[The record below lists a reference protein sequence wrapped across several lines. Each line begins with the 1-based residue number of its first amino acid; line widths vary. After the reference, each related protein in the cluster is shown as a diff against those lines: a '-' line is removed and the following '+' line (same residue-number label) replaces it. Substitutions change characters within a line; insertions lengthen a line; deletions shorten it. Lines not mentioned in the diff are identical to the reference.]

1 MFSKIKRSYFVVS
14 VWVPMDGTFMQLIE
28 IFECHNKLTNNLTN
42 DDVFL
47 LYCKKSCAGYNKDM
61 CVWASTVRGD
71 GNEFF
76 RGKEHYYVVSI
87 DNKVMPIMHT
97 QL

>member
-1 MFSKIKRSYFVVS
+1 
-14 VWVPMDGTFMQLIE
+14 MDGVFMQLIE
-28 IFECHNKLTNNLTN
+28 LFDCHNKLTNNLTN
-42 DDVFL
+42 DDVF
-47 LYCKKSCAGYNKDM
+47 CCTVKRVAPDTIKTCAYERVPFAGM
-61 CVWASTVRGD
+61 EMS
-71 GNEFF
+71 FL